1 MLKKRIGIEAI
12 EVGWGSRITDYFKV
26 PSTLIILPG
35 CEKIEYCTFLSC
47 KNLKK
52 VVIPE
57 SVVEIGGRAFRGCI
71 RLKEVVIPKSMERIG
86 DFAFR
91 GCYNATIILKKPK
104 RELKFLGL
112 AAFDGCG
119 YVKEETRS

>member
-12 EVGWGSRITDYFKV
+12 EEYNCLDSYYKIS
-26 PSTLIILPG
+26 STLIIPEG
-35 CEKIEYCTFLSC
+35 CR
-47 KNLKK
+47 
-52 VVIPE
+52 
-57 SVVEIGGRAFRGCI
+57 EIGSYAFRGCI